1 MNNIIAVSTSSN
13 KDKGNRSVIAKVLG
27 SGTAGLS
34 EMIIFHPVD
43 TIAKRLMTLETNII
57 ANKAGETT
65 LGNLNKAIFQK
76 QADATI
82 LKRYGSLFPGIGY
95 GAGYKVLQRVYKFG
109 GQPFVNSFI
118 VTNFSSQFNTVF
130 GERNA
135 KTMMYAFSGSI
146 MGVGEIVLLP
156 LDVLKIKAQTNPE
169 AFKGRGPLK
178 IFADEGLNLYKG
190 LLIIDC

>member
-1 MNNIIAVSTSSN
+1 MNTIIATSVSSKN
-13 KDKGNRSVIAKVLG
+13 DKGNRSVMAKVLG

-43 TIAKRLMTLETNII
+43 TIAKRLMTFESNII
-57 ANKAGETT
+57 AKPGEST
-65 LGNLNKAIFQK
+65 LGNLNKAVFQK

-109 GQPFVNSFI
+109 GQPFVNSFF
-118 VTNFSSQFNTVF
+118 VKNFSSQFSAIF
-130 GERNA
+130 GERHA
-135 KTMMYAFSGSI
+135 KTVMYAFAGSL
-146 MGVGEIVLLP
+146 MGIGEIVLLP

-169 AFKGRGPLK
+169 SFKGRGPLK
-178 IFADEGLNLYKG
+178 IFAEEGLNLYKG
-190 LLIIDC
+190 CYK